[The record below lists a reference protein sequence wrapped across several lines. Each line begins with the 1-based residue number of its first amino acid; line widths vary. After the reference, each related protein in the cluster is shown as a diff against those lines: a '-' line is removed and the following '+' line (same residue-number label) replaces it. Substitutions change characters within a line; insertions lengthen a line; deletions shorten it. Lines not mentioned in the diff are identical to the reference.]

1 MFNQKTGVSFREK
14 KQVNK
19 EVKLAVRKAK
29 KVYKTKTESKFAGSS
44 LCTSYLEGNQEHG
57 FYLSLM
63 GAATSAIF
71 CREKRQN
78 VCRDTSMF
86 ATIKPLS
93 RQARVCQVYFCRDK
107 RRVKACTSSL
117 AS

>member
-1 MFNQKTGVSFREK
+1 MFNQKTGVSFKEK

-44 LCTSYLEGNQEHG
+44 LRTSYLEGDQEHG

-71 CREKRQN
+71 LSRKTTKRLSRHEY
-78 VCRDTSMF
+78 VCHDKTFVATS
-86 ATIKPLS
+86 TCLSSILLS
-93 RQARVCQVYFCRDK
+93 RQK
-107 RRVKACTSSL
+107 TG
-117 AS
+117 